1 MNRISIIDHKN
12 ANAEQRKM
20 LNAIQSSQGMVSNLL
35 KVFVNSPVALK
46 AFLGLQVIS
55 NTGSL
60 SPQTRVR
67 IALAIA
73 EQYSNEY
80 CLSLHTISGRKVG
93 LTGNEM
99 TSNRNG
105 SSEDARASI
114 AIRLAL
120 SLSKNM
126 GDISTFELIEARE
139 AGYRDADIV
148 EIISHVG
155 MHLLANM
162 LSKASNIDID
172 LQEVEPLYTNLTI
185 PKLESSS

>member
-20 LNAIQSSQGMVSNLL
+20 LNGIQSSQGMVPNLL

-46 AFLGLQVIS
+46 AFLGLQGVS
-55 NTGSL
+55 NAGSL

-73 EQYSNEY
+73 EQYSSEY
-80 CLSLHTISGRKVG
+80 CLSLYTVSGRRVG

-99 TSNRNG
+99 TSNRSG

-120 SLSKNM
+120 SISKNM

-148 EIISHVG
+148 EIITHVG
-155 MHLLANM
+155 MHLLASM

-172 LQEVEPLYTNLTI
+172 SQDVQPIYTSPTITKSEPS
-185 PKLESSS
+185 P